1 MKKNKLLVIDDDL
14 GFLLMIADH
23 FKSHGYE
30 VHTADTGDQ
39 AVKICKR
46 ERPKVVLLDFN
57 MPLVTGEKLLPLL
70 QSIDPAVRAIV
81 VTGCL
86 GEEVEEKFKG
96 LGYFAFFEK
105 GSLSLES
112 LEEKVKEALNY

>member
-1 MKKNKLLVIDDDL
+1 MKKNKLLIIDDDP
-14 GFLLMIADH
+14 GFSLMVADY
-23 FKSHGYE
+23 FKSYGYE
-30 VHTADTGDQ
+30 VHTAESGGQ
-39 AVKICKR
+39 AVEIYKR

-81 VTGCL
+81 VTGCI
-86 GEEVEEKFKG
+86 GEEVEERFKG
-96 LGYFAFFEK
+96 LGYYAFFEK

-112 LEEKVKEALNY
+112 LEEKVQEALRC